1 MRRVVS
7 IAIVS
12 LALLIAL
19 SGPAGAQ
26 QSHADSVVRACMA
39 SDTATRWRHVQVAWT
54 DTAGKPWSDDSLRQ
68 RLLTLASADQS
79 VRDVPNLAD
88 SMKDAGFVR
97 RMQAQ
102 DAADSA
108 ALQAI
113 IAKFGWPGRHLVGPD
128 GASAAWLIVQHVTGM
143 QHQALRLMLAM
154 PPAETSRTDVAML
167 QDGVLVSDGKPQR
180 FATQLT
186 PDNRFLP
193 IDDIAHLD
201 WRRAEAGLPPIDTYL
216 CMMRG
221 LTGKDVKDPRKP

>member
-1 MRRVVS
+1 MRRASVTLVLL
-7 IAIVS
+7 
-12 LALLIAL
+12 LA
-19 SGPAGAQ
+19 PAVPVGAQ

-54 DTAGKPWSDDSLRQ
+54 DTAGRPWGDDSLRL
-68 RLLTLASADQS
+68 RLLALASADQS

-88 SMKDAGFVR
+88 SMKDSGFVR
-97 RMQAQ
+97 RMRAQ

-108 ALQAI
+108 ALEAI
-113 IAKFGWPGRHLVGPD
+113 IAKVGWPGRRLVGPD

-143 QHQALRLMLAM
+143 QHEGLRLMLAM

-167 QDGVLVSDGKPQR
+167 QDRVLVSDGKSQR

-186 PDNRFLP
+186 PDNEFLP

-221 LTGKDVKDPRKP
+221 LTGKNVKDPRNH